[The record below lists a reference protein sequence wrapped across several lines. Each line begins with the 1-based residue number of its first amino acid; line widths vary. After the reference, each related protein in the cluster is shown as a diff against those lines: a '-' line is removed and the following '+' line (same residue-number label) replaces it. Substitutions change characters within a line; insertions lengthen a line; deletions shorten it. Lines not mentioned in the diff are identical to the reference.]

1 MFAWM
6 LYATLVGLMLAAA
19 GALLEQWSPWL
30 AGRRRFVW
38 LTVIAG
44 TLVLATAVSVAPG
57 ERSPSIAPATLGSVP
72 PGRTIEPPV
81 TSPSVTTAT
90 VARLTGADEA
100 TLTREAG
107 SFRLDAAL
115 IALWIAASALCLLVL
130 AVSAWRVARMQRAW
144 REGIIAG
151 VPVLVSHDVGPAVI
165 GLVHHG
171 IVVPAWVEALR
182 EDEQRTVMTHERE
195 HVRAGDPLLLW
206 GATLLVAL
214 VPWNAALWYALRRL
228 RHAIEMDCD
237 ARVLRT
243 RPDAHAY
250 CTLLLD
256 VGERTLAGVAPVAAL
271 AEPATLLERRIDA
284 MTAPR
289 AMGWRVGAGATAALT
304 LVLAACWTP
313 RPTIAPQARVAALV
327 SELNSLLASDSTRRS
342 LSLAEQVEARRTVA
356 AARAMQLHR
365 AAVDPYE
372 WERALAPSADVALKQ
387 LYPQL
392 YTRTDTTELM
402 VVLTYDMNGKLK
414 GHELRAQPSWG
425 AYQATDF
432 SRVQIQWFAMRD
444 IPGRHASLVLVLEK
458 WPIDSE
464 PPNSAY
470 GGRNAPA
477 HSANVSPAQQF
488 GHRVDSIA
496 HADFPQAFQKR
507 DDAIVVAVLF
517 GADGT
522 ILRTTQKTFALGE
535 VFDVDPG
542 NPNAPLTM
550 RSSSYL
556 LMRTMGSE
564 VPQLSRS
571 GSQTMSEAPHAV
583 FIYGQLVAR

>member
-6 LYATLVGLMLAAA
+6 LYATFVGLMLAAA
-19 GALLEQWSPWL
+19 GALLEHWSPWL
-30 AGRRRFVW
+30 AGQRRFAW

-44 TLVLATAVSVAPG
+44 TLVLATAVSVAPR
-57 ERSPSIAPATLGSVP
+57 ES
-72 PGRTIEPPV
+72 
-81 TSPSVTTAT
+81 SPSVAPAPFGSVAQERTTEASEPSST
-90 VARLTGADEA
+90 VTAARQTRADESA
-100 TLTREAG
+100 PTRDAG

-115 IALWIAASALCLLVL
+115 IALWIAASTLCLLVL

-206 GATLLVAL
+206 GATLVVAL
-214 VPWNAALWYALRRL
+214 VPWNVALWYALRRL

-243 RPDAHAY
+243 RPDARAY

-289 AMGWRVGAGATAALT
+289 AMGWRVGAGAAAALT
-304 LVLAACWTP
+304 LVLAACWAP
-313 RPTIAPQARVAALV
+313 HPEVAPQARVAALV
-327 SELNSLLASDSTRRS
+327 SELNSLLASDSTQRS
-342 LSLAEQVEARRTVA
+342 LSLAARAEAMRTIAV
-356 AARAMQLHR
+356 ARAMQLHP
-365 AAVDPYE
+365 AVIDPYE
-372 WERALAPSADVALKQ
+372 WELALVPHPDVALAQ

-392 YTRTDTTELM
+392 GTRTDTAELM
-402 VVLTYDMNGKLK
+402 VVLTYDLNGKLK
-414 GHELRAQPSWG
+414 GHELRAHPNW
-425 AYQATDF
+425 AYYQAPDF
-432 SRVQIQWFAMRD
+432 SRVQIERFAMRD

-464 PPNSAY
+464 PLISAY

-477 HSANVSPAQQF
+477 ESANVSPAQQF

-517 GADGT
+517 GADGK

-535 VFDVDPG
+535 VFDVDRG
-542 NPNAPLTM
+542 NPNASLTM
-550 RSSSYL
+550 RNSGYL
-556 LMRTMGSE
+556 LMRTVGSP
-564 VPQLSRS
+564 VPKLARS
-571 GSQTMSEAPHAV
+571 GSQTMADAPHAV
-583 FIYGQLVAR
+583 FIYGQLVAP